1 MPYSFFDPMGLETDE
16 EKKKGQQSET
26 KIETKPDTS
35 FKFFSPNTLTE
46 FEKSRP
52 KESVVTPVAEP
63 KKNILQK
70 AGDFVSG
77 IFKKKDQPTEIDSQ
91 ISQLLNEG
99 QKNYINNKK
108 QPSVNSGA
116 TSTFDNI
123 LLKNLED
130 KYIKL
135 NKERESGAPRT
146 KQLAELEKSIIEI
159 EDALNASPIEKNS
172 IGKKIMVADKYS
184 RERNIENIKGAAVGV
199 VKNTLDGIASLFE
212 VEAQKEQDFANK
224 QEGTINQA
232 LDNAGITDPAERQK
246 YIEKYSPRYQ
256 TQPLKPMEGT
266 LAEREKKAKEA
277 AEAGRVPFQK
287 VMEKYIEDVSP
298 SNPDFGDAIVS
309 GIGSMGAFFIASAV
323 TGGGAIAP
331 TILES
336 LGEAGAVYEE
346 NKKKGMKP
354 VDAFKDSSKNFVGNL
369 IWNALLNKASGLFE
383 NVGQPIDMK
392 LKEKILSTI
401 RASSFEGIQE
411 GGQQIMSNMT
421 TGKENVWEGV
431 PESVGV
437 GAIIGGGAMGVEV
450 STGANVSPTTEVTG
464 EDLQA
469 GGEQKKPVEEAVK
482 NVQKYI
488 QTPAASLTEE
498 TVNTLRQEQVGVE
511 ELPFNDDGTITLYR
525 KGDVRAGQPNSYSLV
540 QSEGQQAY
548 TLNKDEVILNTN
560 SEKLVDLYK
569 QTFDPELAEVF
580 TEALKKFNVL
590 ESEVIAVPSEVR
602 ASTPKAEAKPTTETK
617 AEKVQLYRGEKGT
630 VSESTKTFEKVLSV
644 KGYQPQLLEI
654 LAKQGNTD
662 AQAVL
667 DNRTGKKIDFVS
679 ADKVIREAFKDQYNA
694 ISYDNSTDGR
704 SEIGTEYFDLSDGKF
719 YAVKEETASVYAKQ
733 TREGK
738 YKPAQKEEKV
748 SESKKE
754 VSKPELIKSKES
766 ELKAVL
772 QENIEPVEQA
782 MAQIFMEL
790 EVAEAGQ
797 RIFTENGV
805 IGIKSSFPKWIPED
819 LRSKDLFNK
828 VLKDLSIENLQYP
841 TGNKPRQRAL
851 YDAIFDAVDSL
862 AGIDTSSIRADIIKA
877 YATEVSKTKEVK
889 KSKETKGRGA
899 SKPQKKADRST
910 KRSTE
915 LKAPSGFATTGTYDS
930 QTDSA
935 EVPNGIVE
943 INNLS
948 KEEAETELKGISAI
962 KFPELVR
969 IAKELTKDTPTLN
982 SRFKSK
988 LGVAKLGKN
997 QFSAKIELNPEIFKD
1012 EELMGKVLA
1021 HEIGHVADYLPEG
1034 NIKRGN
1040 LIARIHSLNKYLK
1053 QEFGEL
1059 NNKTIRNELISL
1071 TTKWNPFDPQANKA
1085 YTQYRY
1091 SPAELYAEAIS
1102 VMFNQPSFLKSEAPT
1117 FWDAFFTHI
1126 DAKPEVKETF
1136 FGIWELLNKGEEAV
1150 GSERDKS
1157 LREMFT
1163 KGEALYRAKIME
1175 KQKEQTD
1182 VKAFLRNTF
1191 IDKNSEA
1198 IRKINQ
1204 ARKENKYIPDDK
1216 NPEYY
1221 LEGINYLNGYVSEF
1235 LEKNYQPMWEKL
1247 QKAGVSWEQDFGQI
1261 LFLERVANERSAA
1274 ASPAQ
1279 HLKSVLGEG
1288 AWNEYAKDLPKDI
1301 DTLSAS
1307 KQLAVMEKVFGGF
1320 TVDGTTGETL
1330 WDEFSSLLPKGIA
1343 NPQGYNQTTAKEQ
1356 LAFLKKQMGDEKW
1369 NVLQETLEAFRGVN
1383 QKVLQLA
1390 EKEGFYRKELLEEM
1404 KANPNYATFQVLDYL
1419 DTHIPASI
1427 KRQVGTLKDIAS
1439 PSTSTVMKNISILK
1453 AIERNKATRSLV
1465 EFMQKNFPTEVEDAK
1480 TMFNGRYQVPIDPKN
1495 PKMKL
1500 VTYMKDGQFT
1510 GVYMDAYIA
1519 EATNYWS
1526 TPQMATAG
1534 KILRVLSGNKFYR
1547 PLFITFNLGFQSF
1560 NLMRDATRFYKNTP
1574 TIKWWQVWKVPQL
1587 YIKAAPA
1594 SLRRGWDL
1602 SDQTI
1607 SEMKESKILS
1617 ITYNDV
1623 IKGEIEEDTQFERIM
1638 QKFDVMKPE
1647 EKKNLFRP
1655 VIKLLDTIERTG
1667 NFIETLPKV
1676 AGYLE
1681 LQGKL
1686 PSNELASFIRK
1697 SIGSPD
1703 FMRRGTAYP
1712 IYNELF
1718 LFSNAIKEGWRSDL
1732 EIATK
1737 PSTRGGY
1744 WVKTAVVNITPKLL
1758 MMAALY
1764 GLLGDKIKKLF
1775 ENVSE
1780 YDMSNYIVIPL
1791 GMDENGKTAYI
1802 RIPMDETGRFFSAL
1816 MYKGM
1821 TAAINEQSLGQDLA
1835 DIFSFTGGQ
1844 LPTVN
1849 PTLTTLGAIKQYL
1862 SGQNPYDYFRG
1873 RNVIPDAE
1881 FEAGGKYA
1889 FKPFA
1894 MWVANN
1900 LGLGIVFK
1908 SVTSVQAEDTKTW
1921 LQKTIEAPVL
1931 SNIIGRW
1938 VKVSDYGQTERNRQ
1952 VVKDVKQTQAVERL
1966 EKNNLIGEAV
1976 KQYREGEPS
1985 YQRRS
1990 VYERKLINDVFGNP
2004 PYDSTTKAQ
2013 ITNTLKKFRISI
2025 VKGEADPKI
2034 NSLIS
2039 ATTNEEK
2046 YALLSEIYDTMDKGE
2061 FAKLRDTLLQE
2072 KIVSG
2077 EVFRKLY
2084 QEKK

>member
-26 KIETKPDTS
+26 KIETQPDTS
-35 FKFFSPNTLTE
+35 FKFFNPNTLTE

-52 KESVVTPVAEP
+52 RESVVTPVAEP
-63 KKNILQK
+63 KKNIIQK

-77 IFKKKDQPTEIDSQ
+77 IFKKKEQTNEIDSQ
-91 ISQLLNEG
+91 ISQLLSES
-99 QKNYINNKK
+99 QRNYITNKK
-108 QPSVNSGA
+108 QPSVNAGA
-116 TSTFDNI
+116 TSTFDQI

-135 NKERESGAPRT
+135 NKERESGAPRA
-146 KQLAELEKSIIEI
+146 KQLAELERSINEI

-184 RERNIENIKGAAVGV
+184 RERNIENIKGAVVGV

-212 VEAQKEQDFANK
+212 VEAQNQQDFANS
-224 QEGTINQA
+224 QEGKINEA
-232 LDNAGITDPAERQK
+232 LDKAGITDPVERQK
-246 YIEKYSPRYQ
+246 YVEKYSPRYQ
-256 TQPLKPMEGT
+256 ANPLKPMEGT

-277 AEAGRVPFQK
+277 AEAGKVPFQK

-323 TGGGAIAP
+323 TGGGAVVP

-336 LGEAGAVYEE
+336 LGEAGAVYED

-354 VDAFKDSSKNFVGNL
+354 VDAFKESSKDFVGNL

-392 LKEKILSTI
+392 LKDKILSTV

-421 TGKENVWEGV
+421 TGKENIWEGV

-450 STGANVSPTTEVTG
+450 STGANVAPTTEVTG

-469 GGEQKKPVEEAVK
+469 GAGEQKKPVEEAVK
-482 NVQKYI
+482 NVQRYI

-498 TVNTLRQEQVGVE
+498 TVNTLKQERVGVE
-511 ELPFNDDGTITLYR
+511 ELPFNEDGTITLYR
-525 KGDVRAGQPNSYSLV
+525 KGDVRAGQPNSFSL
-540 QSEGQQAY
+540 QQTEGQQAY

-569 QTFDPELAEVF
+569 QTFGPELAEVF
-580 TEALKKFNVL
+580 TEALKKFNKL
-590 ESEVIAVPSEVR
+590 ETEVIAVPSEVR
-602 ASTPKAEAKPTTETK
+602 VSTPKA
-617 AEKVQLYRGEKGT
+617 
-630 VSESTKTFEKVLSV
+630 
-644 KGYQPQLLEI
+644 
-654 LAKQGNTD
+654 
-662 AQAVL
+662 
-667 DNRTGKKIDFVS
+667 
-679 ADKVIREAFKDQYNA
+679 
-694 ISYDNSTDGR
+694 
-704 SEIGTEYFDLSDGKF
+704 
-719 YAVKEETASVYAKQ
+719 
-733 TREGK
+733 
-738 YKPAQKEEKV
+738 
-748 SESKKE
+748 
-754 VSKPELIKSKES
+754 ELIKSKES

-772 QENIEPVEQA
+772 QENIESVEQA
-782 MAQIFMEL
+782 MAQVFMEL

-877 YATEVSKTKEVK
+877 YATEVSKTKEIEK
-889 KSKETKGRGA
+889 TKETKGRGV
-899 SKPQKKADRST
+899 SKSKEKADRRIKGSP
-910 KRSTE
+910 E

-930 QTDSA
+930 KIDSA

-948 KEEAETELKGISAI
+948 KEEAKAELKGISAI

-982 SRFKSK
+982 PRFKSK

-997 QFSAKIELNPEIFKD
+997 QLSAKIELNPEIFKD

-1071 TTKWNPFDPQANKA
+1071 TTKWNPFDPEANKA

-1091 SPAELYAEAIS
+1091 SPAELYAEAVS

-1117 FWDAFFTHI
+1117 FWDAFFTYI

-1136 FGIWELLNKGEEAV
+1136 FGVWDLLNKGEEAI
-1150 GSERDKS
+1150 GSERDKA

-1163 KGEALYRAKIME
+1163 KGESLYRAKIME

-1221 LEGINYLNGYVSEF
+1221 LEGINYLNGYISAF

-1247 QKAGVSWEQDFGQI
+1247 QKAGVSWEQDFGQV
-1261 LFLERVANERSAA
+1261 LFLERVANERSAST
-1274 ASPAQ
+1274 SPAE

-1301 DTLSAS
+1301 ATLPAS
-1307 KQLAVMEKVFGGF
+1307 KQLAIMEKVFGEF
-1320 TVDGTTGETL
+1320 KTDGTTGETL
-1330 WDEFSSLLPKGIA
+1330 WDEFSPLLPKGIA

-1369 NVLQETLEAFRGVN
+1369 NVMQEALEEFRSVN

-1480 TMFNGRYQVPIDPKN
+1480 TMFNGRYQVPIEPKD

-1587 YIKAAPA
+1587 YLKAAPA
-1594 SLRRGWDL
+1594 SLRRGWAL

-1607 SEMKESKILS
+1607 SEMRENKILS
-1617 ITYNDV
+1617 RTINDV
-1623 IKGEIEEDTQFERIM
+1623 IKGELEEDTQFERLM
-1638 QKFDVMKPE
+1638 QRFDVMKPE

-1697 SIGSPD
+1697 AIGSPD

-1764 GLLGDKIKKLF
+1764 GLFGDKIKKLF

-1802 RIPMDETGRFFSAL
+1802 RVPMDETGRFFSAL
-1816 MYKGM
+1816 LYKGL
-1821 TAAINEQSLGQDLA
+1821 TATVNDQSLGQDLA

-1849 PTLTTLGAIKQYL
+1849 PTLTTLGAVKQYL

-1894 MWVANN
+1894 MWVVNN

-1908 SVTSVQAEDTKTW
+1908 SVTLVQAEDTKTW

-1938 VKVSDYGQTERNRQ
+1938 VKVSDYGQAEKNKQ
-1952 VVKDVKQTQAVERL
+1952 IVKDVKQTQARERL
-1966 EKNNLIGEAV
+1966 EKNKLIDEAV
-1976 KQYREGEPS
+1976 KQYRDGEPS
-1985 YQRRS
+1985 YQRRA

-2013 ITNTLKKFRISI
+2013 ITNTLKKFRILI
-2025 VKGEADPKI
+2025 VKGEADPKV

-2046 YALLSEIYDTMDKGE
+2046 YALLSEIYDTMDRGE